1 VKNCRRRRR
10 RRRSFTSKERPEG
23 LKVDAMVFLVSAAFV
38 VAARNLSIVG
48 IRDAERERERER
60 ENGRLV
66 VHSLLSLSLWIT
78 GSDGWVPFAA

>member
-1 VKNCRRRRR
+1 VKNCRRRRRR

-48 IRDAERERERER
+48 IRDAERERERE
-60 ENGRLV
+60 NGRLV